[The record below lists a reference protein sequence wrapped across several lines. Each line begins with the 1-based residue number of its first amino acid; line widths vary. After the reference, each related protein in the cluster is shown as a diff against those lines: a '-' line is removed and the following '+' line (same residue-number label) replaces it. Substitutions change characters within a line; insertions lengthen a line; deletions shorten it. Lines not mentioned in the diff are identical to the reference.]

1 MDLKKYGVL
10 LIMTPEQSIP
20 NYPTYSITREGYVR
34 DLRTG
39 NLHNGH
45 SFYGYRKVTL
55 TNPQGTTTKLIH
67 RIVAEVFIPNPN
79 NLPEVDHI
87 NRICDDNRVENLR
100 WADDYIQ
107 AQNKGN
113 QKNNTTGYK
122 NIMREDNMFRVV
134 IKRNGKNV
142 ARKRFHNLDDAI
154 KYRDEIISCISSCN
168 T

>member
-1 MDLKKYGVL
+1 MNH
-10 LIMTPEQSIP
+10 EQSIP
-20 NYPTYSITREGYVR
+20 DYPTYSVTREGYIR

-45 SFYGYRKVTL
+45 SHYGYRAVNL
-55 TNPQGTTTKLIH
+55 TNPQCKSTKLIH
-67 RIVAEVFIPNPN
+67 RIVAEVFIPNPD

-100 WADDYIQ
+100 WVDDYKQ

-122 NIMREDNMFRVV
+122 NIIREDNMFRVV
-134 IKRNGKNV
+134 IKRDGKFIV
-142 ARKRFHNLDDAI
+142 RKRFHNIEDAI
-154 KYRDEIISCISSCN
+154 KCRDEIINYISSCN
-168 T
+168 I

>member
-1 MDLKKYGVL
+1 MESEK
-10 LIMTPEQSIP
+10 TIP
-20 NYPTYSITREGYVR
+20 DYPTYSVTREGFIR

-45 SFYGYRKVTL
+45 SHFGYRACPLQNPHGKV
-55 TNPQGTTTKLIH
+55 TKLIH
-67 RIVAEVFIPNPN
+67 RLVAEVFIPNPD

-100 WADDYIQ
+100 WVNDYEQ
-107 AQNKGN
+107 SQNRGN

-122 NIMREDNMFRVV
+122 NIMKEDNMFRVV
-134 IKRNGKNV
+134 IQRNGKIV
-142 ARKRFHNLDDAI
+142 LRKRFHKLEDAI
-154 KYRDEIISCISSCN
+154 HCRDEFIAH